1 MEKVIVLES
10 IIKIFDKWI
19 SISKKKRNQKKI
31 DFISTIKKSL
41 YNLLNKNSKQN
52 FCDLSSLS
60 QAYVF
65 YKLSETQVLNLS
77 KLTSSLQYHGTS
89 FFLKTSIKDYFGT
102 QGIIHSELGYCICTD

>member
-1 MEKVIVLES
+1 M
-10 IIKIFDKWI
+10 
-19 SISKKKRNQKKI
+19 NQ
-31 DFISTIKKSL
+31 
-41 YNLLNKNSKQN
+41 NSKQN

-77 KLTSSLQYHGTS
+77 KLISSLQYHGTS

-102 QGIIHSELGYCICTD
+102 QGIIQSELRHKKLRNSGLNQWKNWLRGHYQYDLSKSEWSRLRVQKWRNQCRTI